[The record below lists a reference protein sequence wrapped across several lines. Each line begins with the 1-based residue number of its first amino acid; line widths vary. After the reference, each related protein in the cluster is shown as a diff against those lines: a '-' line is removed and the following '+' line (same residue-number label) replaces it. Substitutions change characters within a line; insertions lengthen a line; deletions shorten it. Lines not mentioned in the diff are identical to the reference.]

1 MQGGGIGVL
10 YLVIFYL
17 VIFAAFRLY
26 GLVPPAAAFALLVAV
41 AALSAMIAGEGGSAR
56 RRNGP
61 LGLGAGWVPHR
72 LAFAARGA
80 KPFEL
85 ACGRHDAKPAAF
97 PIATLVP
104 GYKREEDLELRRGAT
119 PAGLAIGEAQAAATP
134 QQLGG
139 EGALRQRVDW
149 KRWTLW
155 ASLVLGV
162 VVLGWMAIRLGRL
175 MGEIDLPR

>member
-1 MQGGGIGVL
+1 M
-10 YLVIFYL
+10 
-17 VIFAAFRLY
+17 
-26 GLVPPAAAFALLVAV
+26 
-41 AALSAMIAGEGGSAR
+41 
-56 RRNGP
+56 
-61 LGLGAGWVPHR
+61 
-72 LAFAARGA
+72 
-80 KPFEL
+80 
-85 ACGRHDAKPAAF
+85 
-97 PIATLVP
+97 ATLVP

-134 QQLGG
+134 RQLGG